1 MKNKSN
7 NNILK
12 IESFFEGGVFTYLFK
27 FDCETGNIFSVNQA
41 GIRTWNLYLSKSPD
55 KCFHCSIIL
64 RCYLSMSN
72 MK

>member
-41 GIRTWNLYLSKSPD
+41 GIRTWNLYLESVPGI
-55 KCFHCSIIL
+55 CTWNL
-64 RCYLSMSN
+64 YLEPTLYLYS
-72 MK
+72 